1 MSCWLTP
8 WAHFLKHS
16 PLYNAEEGVYNMT
29 FCLLRRGECNL
40 SLCTYLMLKCRDC
53 FPPPNSIQLSSPGLC
68 FCQHFVQALAL
79 GAEVRSLLLCTLQEW
94 NVTGWE
100 GASIGLDS
108 LDAASFLKD
117 DFFDST
123 RKLCLFPNSKI
134 WQGFRRQDKT
144 DHARSVVFVYTSSR
158 SLWIY
163 KLVEKRGERRG
174 KSISSACRRP
184 ALLRQTL
191 MHSRGTTQPLLS
203 YTSHT

>member
-1 MSCWLTP
+1 
-8 WAHFLKHS
+8 
-16 PLYNAEEGVYNMT
+16 
-29 FCLLRRGECNL
+29 
-40 SLCTYLMLKCRDC
+40 MLKWRDC

-79 GAEVRSLLLCTLQEW
+79 GTEVRSLLLCRLQEW

-144 DHARSVVFVYTSSR
+144 DHARSVVFVYTSLR

-163 KLVEKRGERRG
+163 KLVEKRGKEGEEHLKCLQKACFAQPNPDALKRNHTAFV
-174 KSISSACRRP
+174 KLYIPHLIEKWFLISP
-184 ALLRQTL
+184 GELQV
-191 MHSRGTTQPLLS
+191 LLS
-203 YTSHT
+203 LRWETIISHGNSLRIPFVPGVVLKAWN